1 VGFRALVVDD
11 DEMNLL
17 LVQRV
22 LEGRGIA
29 VEVARDGMSA
39 LAALER
45 LRPDLVILDIMMPGI
60 SGAEVLDRI
69 KANPALATIPVI
81 MLTAKADDGDLI
93 ESYRSGADY
102 YVTKPLVPS
111 QLLYGVGLILGS
123 DFRSDPDPAAK
134 TDRTPT
140 GPRLVRPRP

>member
-123 DFRSDPDPAAK
+123 DFRSDPDRAAK
-134 TDRTPT
+134 TDRTRS
-140 GPRLVRPRP
+140 GPRLVRPRQ

>member
-1 VGFRALVVDD
+1 MGFRALVVDD

-22 LEGRGIA
+22 LEGRGVA

-39 LAALER
+39 LAALDR
-45 LRPDLVILDIMMPGI
+45 SRPDLVILDIMMPGI

-123 DFRSDPDPAAK
+123 DFRSDPDPK
-134 TDRTPT
+134 TDQTPSR
-140 GPRLVRPRP
+140 PRLVRPRQ